1 MPSILRIFLADDH
14 PVVREGLKAL
24 VSAQPDMEVVGDVAD
39 GSAAVEQAEACRP
52 DVIIMDISLPE
63 INGILATAQL
73 QRICPQ
79 ARILALSVHEDASY
93 VREILA
99 AGASGYVLKRSAAA
113 ALLQAIRAVAA
124 GGIYLD
130 PSVAGAVVS
139 RFVRQRMTSNE
150 ASADVLSEREKEVV
164 RLVALGHTNKEI
176 ATRLSIGVKTVETYK
191 ARAMEKLG
199 LQSRAALVRYAVSRG
214 WLQPSS

>member
-1 MPSILRIFLADDH
+1 
-14 PVVREGLKAL
+14 
-24 VSAQPDMEVVGDVAD
+24 
-39 GSAAVEQAEACRP
+39 
-52 DVIIMDISLPE
+52 MDISLPE